1 MRDRSLDVAITGLH
15 ARLPGPED
23 GDKWWAAVCAG
34 ETMTTHHGPSALA
47 AMGVPAHVYT
57 AQDYVPVRGCVQ
69 DSDRFDAEL
78 FGISPREAELIDP
91 QHRLMLEASWAALED
106 AGCDPLAD
114 RLRTAVFASS
124 STSRYMARIV
134 AGEHVSPDVLE
145 SLTVGAGR
153 DFMAARIAYR
163 LGLEGPAVGV
173 LTACSSS
180 LVAVH
185 LAVQALNSGDCDQA
199 VVVAAAVGFP
209 QAGYTY
215 VRGGIM
221 SVDGQCRP
229 FDARATGTVGGSG
242 VVAVVLRRFDDVRAD
257 VRSHGVILGSAVNN
271 DGSGKAGFNAPSA
284 RGQVAAIRAALR
296 AGDVDP
302 SSLGYLEA
310 HGTGTYVGDPIEWSA
325 MSTALRVAGLR
336 GGRIP
341 VGAVK
346 ANIGHLDAAAGLAS
360 VFKVLQVLRHGQVPP
375 VANFATLNPLL
386 ADGDSPLCV
395 PTEVAEW
402 SGPAPRRAGVSS
414 FGIGGTNAHVIV
426 EEAPPEPDD
435 PPAPDRP
442 SIVVLSG
449 IRPSAVDRA
458 AALLAEHLADHEV
471 AVPDVAYTLRVGRAA
486 LAERLAVTGRSRVD
500 LAEALRAGVRQVRG
514 RVPASGPRPLVV
526 LFPGQGAQRP
536 GMALPFLDGL
546 PGFPAALD
554 ECLGHFVSAGLVRE
568 ALCDKDFPAERLNA
582 TELAQPAL
590 FALEYAAARALVQL
604 GVAPVAYAGH
614 SLGELTAACLAGALD
629 LATAAEVVGLRARA
643 MQSCPAGAMVAVTC
657 TESEARALAADAGLA
672 VAAVNS
678 PSGCVLSGPVE
689 AVETLTRRVAG
700 RVPVRRLRTTHAF
713 HSASMEPAVATLR
726 AHLTG
731 RRGSRSTV
739 PFVSTVDGQVV
750 APGTESPLEMFADSA
765 RGTVR
770 FADGVAA
777 LLDRFPGALA
787 VEAGPGQALSGMV
800 TAVGMDAVPLS
811 QNGDH
816 DVALS
821 LAALWVQGQPV
832 DLAPLS
838 PAARRLHLPVSTFGG
853 DRHVAPEAAVVP
865 VTPAAPTAAPIT
877 LLNVAEE
884 VADAWRSLLGVPGL
898 TPESDFYACGG
909 DSLLAVRLLRRLE
922 ETLAVEIPLRDLML
936 ARALG
941 DQVRLVER
949 LLEDPDE

>member
-23 GDKWWAAVCAG
+23 VEKWWAAVCAG
-34 ETMTTHHGPSALA
+34 ETMTTHLDPSTLA
-47 AMGVPAHVYT
+47 AMGVPEHVYT
-57 AQDYVPVRGCVQ
+57 GPDYVPVRGCIH

-106 AGCDPLAD
+106 AACDPLTD

-185 LAVQALNSGDCDQA
+185 LAVQALNNGDCDQA
-199 VVVAAAVGFP
+199 VVVAASVGFP
-209 QAGYTY
+209 QAGYTH
-215 VRGGIM
+215 VRGGVM

-257 VRSHGVILGSAVNN
+257 VTSHGVILGSAVNN
-271 DGSGKAGFNAPSA
+271 DGSTKAGFNAPSA
-284 RGQVAAIRAALR
+284 RGQVTAIRAALQ
-296 AGDVDP
+296 AGGVAP

-325 MSTALRVAGLR
+325 MSTALREAGTA
-336 GGRIP
+336 GGRIA

-375 VANFATLNPLL
+375 VANFAALNPLL
-386 ADGDSPLCV
+386 ADQDSPLYV
-395 PTEVAEW
+395 PTETGEW
-402 SGPAPRRAGVSS
+402 SGPAPRRAGISS
-414 FGIGGTNAHVIV
+414 FGIGGTNAHLVV
-426 EEAPPEPDD
+426 EEAPAQPEPSQ
-435 PPAPDRP
+435 PVPDRP
-442 SIVVLSG
+442 SVVVLSG
-449 IRPSAVDRA
+449 IRQSGVDSAA
-458 AALLAEHLADHEV
+458 TLLAEHLAHHEV
-471 AVPDVAYTLRVGRAA
+471 DLPDVAYTLRVGRAA
-486 LAERLAVTGRSRVD
+486 LPERLAVAGRSRAD

-514 RVPASGPRPLVV
+514 RVPEGGPRPLVV

-546 PGFPAALD
+546 PGFSAALD
-554 ECLGHFVSAGLVRE
+554 ECLGHFAAAGLIRE
-568 ALCDKDFPAERLNA
+568 ALCDKDFPADRMNA
-582 TELAQPAL
+582 TDLAQPAL
-590 FALEYAAARALVQL
+590 FAVEYAAAHALRRL
-604 GVAPVAYAGH
+604 GVRPAAYAGH

-629 LATAAEVVGLRARA
+629 LATATEIVGLRAGA

-657 TESEARALAADAGLA
+657 TETEARALAADAGLA

-689 AVETLTRRVAG
+689 AVEALTRRAAG
-700 RVPVRRLRTTHAF
+700 TVPMRRLRTTHAF

-726 AHLTG
+726 AHLAG
-731 RRGSRSTV
+731 RRGNRSTV

-750 APGTESPLEMFADSA
+750 APGTELALETFADGA

-811 QNGDH
+811 PNGDRE
-816 DVALS
+816 VALS

-832 DLAPLS
+832 NLAPLA
-838 PAARRLHLPVSTFGG
+838 PDARRLHLPVSTFGG
-853 DRHVAPEAAVVP
+853 DRHVAPEATNV
-865 VTPAAPTAAPIT
+865 PAAPVVGTATTGPLVA
-877 LLNVAEE
+877 AEE
-884 VADAWRSLLGVPGL
+884 VEGAWRSLLGRTGL
-898 TPESDFYACGG
+898 TPESDFFDCGG
-909 DSLLAVRLLRRLE
+909 DSLLAARLLQRLE
-922 ETLAVEIPLRDLML
+922 QAFAVEIPLRDLML
-936 ARALG
+936 ARVLG
-941 DQVRLVER
+941 DQVRLVQR
-949 LLEDPDE
+949 LLEGTDE